1 MDQKHLNI
9 LFDKTFKVYFKY
21 EYYEHMVWNK
31 NTINIMI
38 YESNEYYKY
47 YGIWILWALYNQIN
61 NIIKIMVCVWLTFW
75 ASLYV
80 LAI

>member
-31 NTINIMI
+31 EYYQHNDIWIQWILSILWYMKIMNIM
-38 YESNEYYKY
+38 ESNK
-47 YGIWILWALYNQIN
+47 
-61 NIIKIMVCVWLTFW
+61 
-75 ASLYV
+75 
-80 LAI
+80 